1 MKQKG
6 GAMLNNLSILGRVT
20 KPLELRYLQ
29 NGTAVLNFDIANSI
43 KVRDNEVTTFLRCV
57 CYGRSAEVINQFV
70 SKGDRV
76 LLQGELRQN
85 SYKDS
90 TGATKT
96 YHYLQVNNFD
106 FIEQKNKE
114 QNTEAT
120 QQAQGKQGESIMG
133 YVKDA
138 MKPKTQQTQKTIN
151 FEISENDIPF

>member
-1 MKQKG
+1 
-6 GAMLNNLSILGRVT
+6 MLNNLSILGRVT

-29 NGTAVLNFDIANSI
+29 NGTAVLNFDIANSM
-43 KVRDNEVTTFLRCV
+43 KAKDNDPVVIYLRCV
-57 CYGRSAEVINQFV
+57 CYGRGAEVINQFV

-106 FIEQKNKE
+106 FIEHKNKE
-114 QNTEAT
+114 QSQATEAT

-138 MKPKTQQTQKTIN
+138 MKPKTQKTID

>member
-1 MKQKG
+1 MTQKG

-43 KVRDNEVTTFLRCV
+43 KVKDSEVTTFLRCV

-85 SYKDS
+85 SYQDS
-90 TGATKT
+90 SGATKT
-96 YHYLQVNNFD
+96 YHYLQVNSFD
-106 FIEQKNKE
+106 FIESKNTK
-114 QNTEAT
+114 QT
-120 QQAQGKQGESIMG
+120 QQAPQM
-133 YVKDA
+133 
-138 MKPKTQQTQKTIN
+138 PTTQQTKEQKQRADFVKNIIEIN
-151 FEISENDIPF
+151 DDEIPF

>member
-43 KVRDNEVTTFLRCV
+43 KVKDNEVTTFLRCV

-85 SYKDS
+85 SYQDS
-90 TGATKT
+90 SGATKS
-96 YHYLQVNNFD
+96 YHFLQVNSFD
-106 FIEQKNKE
+106 FTESRNKE
-114 QNTEAT
+114 QA
-120 QQAQGKQGESIMG
+120 QA
-133 YVKDA
+133 
-138 MKPKTQQTQKTIN
+138 
-151 FEISENDIPF
+151 

>member
-43 KVRDNEVTTFLRCV
+43 KVKDSEVTTFLRCV

-70 SKGDRV
+70 SKGERV

-85 SYKDS
+85 SYQDS
-90 TGATKT
+90 SGATKT
-96 YHYLQVNNFD
+96 YHYLQVNSFD
-106 FIEQKNKE
+106 FIESKNTK
-114 QNTEAT
+114 QT
-120 QQAQGKQGESIMG
+120 QQAPQM
-133 YVKDA
+133 
-138 MKPKTQQTQKTIN
+138 PTTQQTKEQKQRADFVKNIIEIN
-151 FEISENDIPF
+151 DDEIPF

>member
-1 MKQKG
+1 
-6 GAMLNNLSILGRVT
+6 MLNNLSILGRVT

-29 NGTAVLNFDIANSI
+29 NGTAVLNFDIANSM
-43 KVRDNEVTTFLRCV
+43 KVKDSEPVVAYLRCV
-57 CYGRSAEVINQFV
+57 CYGRGAEVINQFV
-70 SKGDRV
+70 GKGDRV

-106 FIEQKNKE
+106 FIEYKNKE
-114 QNTEAT
+114 QSQNPEVT

-138 MKPKTQQTQKTIN
+138 MKPKTQKTID
-151 FEISENDIPF
+151 FEISEYDIPF

>member
-1 MKQKG
+1 
-6 GAMLNNLSILGRVT
+6 MLNNLSILGRVT

-43 KVRDNEVTTFLRCV
+43 KVKDSEPVVTYLRCV
-57 CYGRSAEVINQFV
+57 CYGRGAEVINQFV
-70 SKGDRV
+70 GKGDRV

-96 YHYLQVNNFD
+96 YHYLQVSNFD
-106 FIEQKNKE
+106 FIEYKNKE
-114 QNTEAT
+114 QTQNPEAT

-138 MKPKTQQTQKTIN
+138 MKPKTQKTID

>member
-1 MKQKG
+1 
-6 GAMLNNLSILGRVT
+6 MLNNLSILGRVT

-29 NGTAVLNFDIANSI
+29 NGTAVLNFDIANSM
-43 KVRDNEVTTFLRCV
+43 KVKDSEPVVTYLRCV
-57 CYGRSAEVINQFV
+57 CYGRGAEVINQFV
-70 SKGDRV
+70 GKGDRV

-106 FIEQKNKE
+106 FIEYKNKE
-114 QNTEAT
+114 QTQATEAT
-120 QQAQGKQGESIMG
+120 QQTQGKQGESIMG

-138 MKPKTQQTQKTIN
+138 MKPKTQKAID

>member
-43 KVRDNEVTTFLRCV
+43 KVKDNEVTTFLRCV

-85 SYKDS
+85 SYQDS
-90 TGATKT
+90 SGATKS
-96 YHYLQVNNFD
+96 YHFLQVNSFD
-106 FIEQKNKE
+106 FIESRNKE
-114 QNTEAT
+114 QAQA
-120 QQAQGKQGESIMG
+120 QQAPQM
-133 YVKDA
+133 
-138 MKPKTQQTQKTIN
+138 PTTQQTKEQKQRADFVKNI
-151 FEISENDIPF
+151 IENDDDVIPF

>member
-85 SYKDS
+85 NYQDFS
-90 TGATKT
+90 GATKT
-96 YHYLQVNNFD
+96 YHYLQVNSFD
-106 FIEQKNKE
+106 FIESKNRE
-114 QNTEAT
+114 QAQQT
-120 QQAQGKQGESIMG
+120 QQAPQM
-133 YVKDA
+133 
-138 MKPKTQQTQKTIN
+138 PKAQQTKEQKQRAD
-151 FEISENDIPF
+151 FVKKHY

>member
-1 MKQKG
+1 
-6 GAMLNNLSILGRVT
+6 MLNNLSILGRVT

-43 KVRDNEVTTFLRCV
+43 KTKDSEPVVTYLRCV
-57 CYGRSAEVINQFV
+57 CYGRGAEVINQFV

-96 YHYLQVNNFD
+96 YHYLQVSNFD
-106 FIEQKNKE
+106 FIEYKNKE
-114 QNTEAT
+114 QTQNPEAT
-120 QQAQGKQGESIMG
+120 QQAQGKQGESIIG

-138 MKPKTQQTQKTIN
+138 MKPKTQKKID
-151 FEISENDIPF
+151 FEISDDDIPF

>member
-1 MKQKG
+1 
-6 GAMLNNLSILGRVT
+6 MLNNLSILGRVT

-29 NGTAVLNFDIANSI
+29 NGTAVLNFDIANSM
-43 KVRDNEVTTFLRCV
+43 KVKDSEPVVTYLRCV
-57 CYGRSAEVINQFV
+57 CYGRGAEIINQFV
-70 SKGDRV
+70 GKGDRV

-106 FIEQKNKE
+106 FIEYKNKE
-114 QNTEAT
+114 QSQNPEVT

-138 MKPKTQQTQKTIN
+138 MKPKTQKTID

>member
-43 KVRDNEVTTFLRCV
+43 KVKDSEVTTFLRCV

-85 SYKDS
+85 SYQDS
-90 TGATKT
+90 NGATKT
-96 YHYLQVNNFD
+96 YHYLQVNSFD
-106 FIEQKNKE
+106 FIESKNTK
-114 QNTEAT
+114 QT
-120 QQAQGKQGESIMG
+120 QQAPQM
-133 YVKDA
+133 
-138 MKPKTQQTQKTIN
+138 PTTQQTKEQKQRADFVKNIIEIN
-151 FEISENDIPF
+151 DDEIPF

>member
-1 MKQKG
+1 
-6 GAMLNNLSILGRVT
+6 MLNNLSILGRVT

-29 NGTAVLNFDIANSI
+29 NGTAVLNFDIANSV
-43 KVRDNEVTTFLRCV
+43 KVKDSDPVVTYLRCV
-57 CYGRSAEVINQFV
+57 CYGRGAEVINQFV
-70 SKGDRV
+70 GKGDRV

-106 FIEQKNKE
+106 FIEHKNKE
-114 QNTEAT
+114 QTQNQEAT
-120 QQAQGKQGESIMG
+120 QQAQSKQGESIMG

-138 MKPKTQQTQKTIN
+138 MKPKTQKTID
-151 FEISENDIPF
+151 FEISDDDIPF

>member
-1 MKQKG
+1 
-6 GAMLNNLSILGRVT
+6 MLNNLSILGRVT

-43 KVRDNEVTTFLRCV
+43 KVKDSEPVVTYLRCV
-57 CYGRSAEVINQFV
+57 CYGRGAEVINQFV
-70 SKGDRV
+70 GKGDRV

-106 FIEQKNKE
+106 FIESKNAK
-114 QNTEAT
+114 QAQSPEAT

-138 MKPKTQQTQKTIN
+138 MKPKTQKTID

>member
-43 KVRDNEVTTFLRCV
+43 KVKDNEVTTFLRCV

-85 SYKDS
+85 SYQDS
-90 TGATKT
+90 SGATKS
-96 YHYLQVNNFD
+96 YHFLQVNSFD
-106 FIEQKNKE
+106 FIESKNKE
-114 QNTEAT
+114 QRTSANTTSTANAYNTTNKRAET
-120 QQAQGKQGESIMG
+120 KSGFCKK
-133 YVKDA
+133 YY
-138 MKPKTQQTQKTIN
+138 
-151 FEISENDIPF
+151 

>member
-43 KVRDNEVTTFLRCV
+43 KVKDNEVTTFLRCV

-85 SYKDS
+85 SYQDS
-90 TGATKT
+90 SGATKS
-96 YHYLQVNNFD
+96 YHFLQVNSFD
-106 FIEQKNKE
+106 FIESKNKE
-114 QNTEAT
+114 QA
-120 QQAQGKQGESIMG
+120 QQAPQAPQM
-133 YVKDA
+133 
-138 MKPKTQQTQKTIN
+138 PKTQQTKEQKQRADFVKNIIN
-151 FEISENDIPF
+151 DDDVIPF

>member
-43 KVRDNEVTTFLRCV
+43 KVKDSEVTTFLKCV

-85 SYKDS
+85 SYQDS
-90 TGATKT
+90 SGATKT
-96 YHYLQVNNFD
+96 YHYLQVNSFD
-106 FIEQKNKE
+106 FIETKNAK
-114 QNTEAT
+114 QA
-120 QQAQGKQGESIMG
+120 QQAPQM
-133 YVKDA
+133 
-138 MKPKTQQTQKTIN
+138 PTTQQTKEQKQRADFVKNII
-151 FEISENDIPF
+151 EIDEILF

>member
-43 KVRDNEVTTFLRCV
+43 KVKDNEVTTFLRCV

-85 SYKDS
+85 SYQDS
-90 TGATKT
+90 SGATKS
-96 YHYLQVNNFD
+96 YHFLQVNSFD
-106 FIEQKNKE
+106 FIESKNKE
-114 QNTEAT
+114 QT
-120 QQAQGKQGESIMG
+120 QQAQQAPQAPQM
-133 YVKDA
+133 
-138 MKPKTQQTQKTIN
+138 PTTQQTKEQKQRADFVKNIIEIN
-151 FEISENDIPF
+151 DDEIPF

>member
-1 MKQKG
+1 
-6 GAMLNNLSILGRVT
+6 MLNNLSILGRVT

-29 NGTAVLNFDIANSI
+29 NGTAVLNFDIANSL
-43 KVRDNEVTTFLRCV
+43 KVKDSEPVVTYLRCV
-57 CYGRSAEVINQFV
+57 CYGRGAEVINQFV

-106 FIEQKNKE
+106 FIEYKNKE
-114 QNTEAT
+114 QAQNPEAI
-120 QQAQGKQGESIMG
+120 QAQGKQGESIMG

-138 MKPKTQQTQKTIN
+138 MKPKTQKTID

>member
-43 KVRDNEVTTFLRCV
+43 KV
-57 CYGRSAEVINQFV
+57 FV

-85 SYKDS
+85 SYQDS
-90 TGATKT
+90 SGATKT
-96 YHYLQVNNFD
+96 YHFLQVNSFD
-106 FIEQKNKE
+106 FIESKNAK
-114 QNTEAT
+114 QT
-120 QQAQGKQGESIMG
+120 QQAQQM
-133 YVKDA
+133 
-138 MKPKTQQTQKTIN
+138 PTTQQTKEQKQRADFVKNIIEIN
-151 FEISENDIPF
+151 DDEIPF

>member
-6 GAMLNNLSILGRVT
+6 GTMLNNLSILGRVT

-43 KVRDNEVTTFLRCV
+43 KVKDSEVTTFLRCV

-85 SYKDS
+85 SYQDS
-90 TGATKT
+90 SGATKT
-96 YHYLQVNNFD
+96 YHYLQVNSFD
-106 FIEQKNKE
+106 FIESKNTK
-114 QNTEAT
+114 QT
-120 QQAQGKQGESIMG
+120 QQAPQM
-133 YVKDA
+133 
-138 MKPKTQQTQKTIN
+138 PTTQQTKEQKQRADFVKNIIEIN
-151 FEISENDIPF
+151 DDEIPF

>member
-1 MKQKG
+1 
-6 GAMLNNLSILGRVT
+6 MLNNLSILGRVT

-29 NGTAVLNFDIANSI
+29 NGTAVLNFDIANSV
-43 KVRDNEVTTFLRCV
+43 KVKDSDPVVTYLRCV
-57 CYGRSAEVINQFV
+57 CYGRGAEVINQFV
-70 SKGDRV
+70 GKGDRV

-106 FIEQKNKE
+106 FIEFKNKE
-114 QNTEAT
+114 QTQNPEAT

-138 MKPKTQQTQKTIN
+138 MKPKTQKTID